1 MQPERAH
8 GPGASARRCPLQRGG
23 VGSAPSLV
31 GRMIAEVLPITCT
44 VLRDNRKSHTSPKL
58 SWVFLEN
65 VQVRNRVRKAARS
78 TSAAIRTVGLETEA
92 NRSS

>member
-31 GRMIAEVLPITCT
+31 GRMIAEVLPIT
-44 VLRDNRKSHTSPKL
+44 VLRDNRKSHTSLKL